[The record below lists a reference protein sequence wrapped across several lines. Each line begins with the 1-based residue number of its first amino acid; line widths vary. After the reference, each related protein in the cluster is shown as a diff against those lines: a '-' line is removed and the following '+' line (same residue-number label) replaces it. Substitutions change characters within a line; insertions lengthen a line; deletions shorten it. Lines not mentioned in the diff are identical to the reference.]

1 MYIHIY
7 IYIYI
12 IIHTYIY
19 LRDWLLGQGTQFLD
33 KPICAKKSGE
43 DDDGRN
49 LSKFHNI
56 WDQHDVTTLLLGPT
70 KVPLRETGKSS
81 GLDLSCAMLRCHCCL
96 FLSNCWTTEVGK
108 LRWQMGAPS
117 CVKSSGFDWNVHSPL
132 SFIMVSPSVH
142 QFKVFGWGC
151 WGLA

>member
-7 IYIYI
+7 IHNNTHIYI
-12 IIHTYIY
+12 LTRLASWARHTIF
-19 LRDWLLGQGTQFLD
+19 GQTHL
-33 KPICAKKSGE
+33 CKKSGE